1 MGMSPEDLMEKLKA
15 SKKIIKDTENIVSIN
30 GSIVKKK
37 PTQKKKV
44 VQEEIEGYTTF
55 STDNNYDDGYEKEI
69 PLRSNKVVNTTP
81 ASSGNLT
88 EQQRMKNLEKLPEV
102 IRKAMMENPIP
113 KANSVS
119 IFDDSLIN
127 EIANSGN
134 EEIIQEEIITTRDI
148 KPKMRVENKKN
159 IVENLNDSNLI
170 SIIEEIVDRKFKEY
184 YDSKLVSEN
193 IQIKVGS
200 TVFSGNLK
208 PLPKKN

>member
-1 MGMSPEDLMEKLKA
+1 MSPEELMEKLKA

-37 PTQKKKV
+37 PTQQKNKV
-44 VQEEIEGYTTF
+44 IREEQDDYTTF
-55 STDNNYDDGYEKEI
+55 STDNDYDDGYEKEI
-69 PLRSNKVVNTTP
+69 PLRSNKMSNNDISS
-81 ASSGNLT
+81 SSGNLT

-102 IRKAMMENPIP
+102 VRKAMLENPIP
-113 KANSVS
+113 RANSVS

-134 EEIIQEEIITTRDI
+134 DNLIEEEIITTRNI
-148 KPKMRVENKKN
+148 KPIKKKN
-159 IVENLNDSNLI
+159 IVENLNDPNLI
-170 SIIEEIVDRKFKEY
+170 SIIEEIVDKKFKEY

>member
-1 MGMSPEDLMEKLKA
+1 MGMSPEELMEKLKA

-37 PTQKKKV
+37 PTQQKNKV
-44 VQEEIEGYTTF
+44 IREEQDDYTTF
-55 STDNNYDDGYEKEI
+55 STDNDYDDGYEKEI
-69 PLRSNKVVNTTP
+69 PLRSNKMSNNDISS
-81 ASSGNLT
+81 SSGNLT

-102 IRKAMMENPIP
+102 VRKAMLENPIP
-113 KANSVS
+113 RANSVS

-134 EEIIQEEIITTRDI
+134 DNLIEEEIITTRNI
-148 KPKMRVENKKN
+148 KPIKKKN
-159 IVENLNDSNLI
+159 IVENLNDPNLI
-170 SIIEEIVDRKFKEY
+170 SIIEEIVDKKFKEY